1 MAVFPAIEPLRRGY
15 DFPDFPMEDE
25 PAWPGVA
32 VRYRT
37 GYDPLATGG
46 SVLRLTYEDLTNT
59 QMQQIRNHYRTVQG
73 GTVDFNLPAII
84 WQGNTSG
91 ITPSLARWRYLAPP
105 EEKQKKGG
113 RYDVTIELE
122 SLMFL
127 ATEPA

>member
-1 MAVFPAIEPLRRGY
+1 MPTFPAIEPLRRSY
-15 DFPDFPMEDE
+15 ELADFPMEE
-25 PAWPGVA
+25 EAAWPGVP

-37 GYDPLATGG
+37 GYDPLAAGG
-46 SVLRLTYEDLTNT
+46 VVLRLTYEDLTDA

-73 GTVDFNLPAII
+73 GVVDFNLPPII

-91 ITPSLARWRYLAPP
+91 ITPSLARWRYLTPP
-105 EEKQKKGG
+105 EEKQKKAG

-127 ATEPA
+127 ATVPA